1 MSAPAQAAFEGEQ
14 PGQEPD
20 GQRREH
26 ASDLRVPH
34 GPSPLRRNGIRIG
47 TGVDRWEPPAGPGC
61 RGHTVPLTRAMIE
74 RLPGLKFIS
83 QTGRNTNHL
92 DVPACTQH
100 GITCFDPVVP
110 NWNDEA
116 MNREVEALRTARII
130 VMAITADTAG
140 IASLAES
147 GWAALSALARRQAF
161 GLYVDNMFVAE
172 GFNPRVSQDSSSLIE
187 YLFGKDAD
195 QNPTE
200 YGSQVRLDLQECQ
213 LVLGL
218 ASAHALRRSYCR
230 GEAMRRA
237 TFC

>member
-1 MSAPAQAAFEGEQ
+1 MPVDVFLMGTAGKLDDPKRSMWREPIKAACAE
-14 PGQEPD
+14 
-20 GQRREH
+20 
-26 ASDLRVPH
+26 
-34 GPSPLRRNGIRIG
+34 
-47 TGVDRWEPPAGPGC
+47 
-61 RGHTVPLTRAMIE
+61 
-74 RLPGLKFIS
+74 
-83 QTGRNTNHL
+83 
-92 DVPACTQH
+92 H

-110 NWNDEA
+110 NWNDDA
-116 MNREVEALRTARII
+116 MRREVEALRTARII

-200 YGSQVRLDLQECQ
+200 
-213 LVLGL
+213 L
-218 ASAHALRRSYCR
+218 ADVS
-230 GEAMRRA
+230 RRA
-237 TFC
+237 RKLVGGHAAELAKQFPQINLYVAPDLESLGKWTVETAQKLLKQPPPPGMVRPGS